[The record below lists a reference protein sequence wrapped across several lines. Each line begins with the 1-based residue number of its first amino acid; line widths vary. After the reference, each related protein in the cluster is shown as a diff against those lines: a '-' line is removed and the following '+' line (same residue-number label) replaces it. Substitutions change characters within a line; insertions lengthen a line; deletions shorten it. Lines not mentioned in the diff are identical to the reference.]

1 VSSVTCSLQSAWRVT
16 VGQVQRRNMSAD
28 IVFMLGLL
36 DLMPPTICCVRSKSV
51 RDFVTEI
58 SGGARR
64 HRCGVAQSSSS
75 ELATQAPAQ
84 PATYIVASGCPCGMW
99 TVVWL
104 LAAHPHTHPWADFGP
119 HPASRARLGYFVFE
133 SLVLS
138 YPVVCFTHTVLYLPE
153 RET

>member
-1 VSSVTCSLQSAWRVT
+1 MSGSSGNKVLDRGPVRFLTYFDHVSSVQSAECMASYGRASPAQGHVCRH
-16 VGQVQRRNMSAD
+16 GLK
-28 IVFMLGLL
+28 LGLL

-84 PATYIVASGCPCGMW
+84 PAPYIVASGCP
-99 TVVWL
+99 
-104 LAAHPHTHPWADFGP
+104 
-119 HPASRARLGYFVFE
+119 
-133 SLVLS
+133 
-138 YPVVCFTHTVLYLPE
+138 
-153 RET
+153 